1 MYKVN
6 FAKIT
11 PKGQELS
18 AKVHVSVKEN
28 IVHVLILQVE
38 FGGNLL
44 NGMSLL
50 MQYYTP

>member
-18 AKVHVSVKEN
+18 AKVHVSVKK
-28 IVHVLILQVE
+28 I
-38 FGGNLL
+38 
-44 NGMSLL
+44 
-50 MQYYTP
+50 QYMY